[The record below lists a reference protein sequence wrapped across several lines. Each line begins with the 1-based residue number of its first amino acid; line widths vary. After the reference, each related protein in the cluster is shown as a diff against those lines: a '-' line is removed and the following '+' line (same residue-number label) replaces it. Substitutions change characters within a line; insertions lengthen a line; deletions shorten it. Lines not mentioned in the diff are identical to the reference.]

1 MSDKA
6 RLMGMNHV
14 ALEVGN
20 IDDALA
26 FYGQLFEFSLRG
38 RSAGMAFID
47 MGDQFIALSQGR
59 KQGPDASR
67 HLGLVVDDK
76 EKVRAR
82 LKKAGADI
90 MPGSGVEFRDPWG
103 NRIQMV
109 EYANIQFSKTGAVLE
124 GMGCGDVRKSPAALR
139 ELARKGMAGDVN
151 GRATPSAKHARSR

>member
-1 MSDKA
+1 MSHKA

-20 IDDALA
+20 IDEALA

-38 RSAGMAFID
+38 RSARMAFID
-47 MGDQFIALSQGR
+47 MGDQFIALAEGR

-82 LKKAGADI
+82 LKKAGVEI

-109 EYANIQFSKTGAVLE
+109 EYANIQFTKASGVLE
-124 GMGCGDVRKSPAALR
+124 GMGCGDVRKSPAAIR
-139 ELARKGMAGDVN
+139 ELDRKGMAGN
-151 GRATPSAKHARSR
+151 TSGHATSSRKRAQLR